1 MNNRV
6 ILVIVILFLPVTF
19 VCSQNKV
26 VEETTIISGQD
37 TPFVRKVKD
46 VTHFDVSNQRP
57 IFKVVTD
64 SIIGGTTN
72 TNCYYKYRG
81 KYREVLPS
89 VLFSESYNSLQEC
102 FSQYFWKNYSGDEI
116 NASCTYVMLFNDEL
130 RIKDISIIIR
140 SGYDN
145 SQFDFDKLIKDFLF
159 STVGKWEIIQESQRN
174 KWYYVIGRIF
184 IK

>member
-64 SIIGGTTN
+64 SIIGSTTN
-72 TNCYYKYRG
+72 TNCYYSDKM
-81 KYREVLPS
+81 VSNLPS
-89 VLFSESYNSLQEC
+89 YYLLPF
-102 FSQYFWKNYSGDEI
+102 F
-116 NASCTYVMLFNDEL
+116 
-130 RIKDISIIIR
+130 
-140 SGYDN
+140 
-145 SQFDFDKLIKDFLF
+145 LILC
-159 STVGKWEIIQESQRN
+159 
-174 KWYYVIGRIF
+174 Y
-184 IK
+184 